1 MELSEIESG
10 MSQHTDHNTHTIS
23 KKETSKKKDTEYLQ
37 FVEFTLGSDLF
48 AINLFNTKEVITPT
62 EITPLPNTPVYIR
75 GVMDLRGTIT
85 TIVDLKTLLHIP
97 EAEEGKRKSR
107 IIILDSKSS
116 EKPVGILVDDVYS
129 VSTHHSSDIER
140 ESEDISHS
148 NRFILGVIRQN
159 MASGQKLVL
168 WIDIQKIRNSIKSEL

>member
-10 MSQHTDHNTHTIS
+10 MSQYTNHTTHPIS
-23 KKETSKKKDTEYLQ
+23 KKEISKKNDTEYHQ
-37 FVEFTLGSDLF
+37 FVEFTLGSEFF

-85 TIVDLKTLLHIP
+85 TIVDLKILLHIP
-97 EAEEGKRKSR
+97 ETEKEKKKSR
-107 IIILDSKSS
+107 IIILDSNSS

-140 ESEDISHS
+140 EAEDVSHS

-159 MASGQKLVL
+159 KASGQKLVL
-168 WIDIQKIRNSIKSEL
+168 WIDIQKIRDSIKHEL